1 MEPLKGI
8 TLARVERKALTIET
22 TLLHALNHIM
32 SAFRCPRI
40 TAKDFFY
47 VNIEYSFL
55 WFPP

>member
-1 MEPLKGI
+1 MLNIMIHKIIELIHLKSFFAN
-8 TLARVERKALTIET
+8 LALP
-22 TLLHALNHIM
+22 
-32 SAFRCPRI
+32 CPRI

>member
-1 MEPLKGI
+1 MIQNVNKQNFSSQKSFFAN
-8 TLARVERKALTIET
+8 LALP
-22 TLLHALNHIM
+22 
-32 SAFRCPRI
+32 CPRI